1 MIEDMLTGKGL
12 QAIEQQ
18 VSQKTVNFFFVWSL
32 PRTHAQAMRLCT
44 GNTGVQSLTFRRRR
58 ANGVKGPNLTRTE
71 VSIKDAHSGRKQNGH

>member
-18 VSQKTVNFFFVWSL
+18 VSQKTVTFFLFG
-32 PRTHAQAMRLCT
+32 RTHAQAMRLCT

-58 ANGVKGPNLTRTE
+58 ADGVKGPNLTRTE
-71 VSIKDAHSGRKQNGH
+71 VPIKDAHSGRKQNGH